1 MQLFQSFGKIL
12 IIFGIFITVL
22 GILFFFAGKAPWIG
36 KLLRRI
42 LRTGDMVIEKK
53 NFSLYIPIARSIILS
68 ILITLIFWIL
78 SKR

>member
-1 MQLFQSFGKIL
+1 MQGFQSFGKIL

-36 KLLRRI
+36 KLP
-42 LRTGDMVIEKK
+42 GDIVIDRK
-53 NFSLYIPIARSIILS
+53 NFSLYIPITTSIILS